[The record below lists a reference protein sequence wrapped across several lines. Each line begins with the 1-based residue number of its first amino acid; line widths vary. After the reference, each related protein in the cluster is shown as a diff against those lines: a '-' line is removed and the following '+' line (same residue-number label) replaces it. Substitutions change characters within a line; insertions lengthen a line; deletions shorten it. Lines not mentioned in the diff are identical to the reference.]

1 MEILRFTSET
11 CQPCKML
18 AKTLESM
25 DINQNIT
32 VIDIGKNPEA
42 IDQYNIRGV
51 PTLIYKGEQL
61 VGLKNAA
68 EITAWIDKLS
78 SK

>member
-1 MEILRFTSET
+1 MEILRFTSDT
-11 CQPCKML
+11 CQPCKIL
-18 AKTLESM
+18 AKTLANM
-25 DINQNIT
+25 DIHQTIK
-32 VIDIGKNPEA
+32 VIDIGEHPEA

-61 VGLKNAA
+61 VGNKSMA
-68 EITAWIDKLS
+68 EIRAWLDNLS